1 MNQQNKKDFQVFS
14 EHFRCQPNAFGAI
27 SSESKACTCCQQEK
41 PLLDFHK
48 NPSKRSGL
56 ESHCKACVSA
66 RNFRRKAKERAQ
78 KAKLKKSGAG
88 FSSTVHGELSTTQL
102 NAFADI
108 LGAAIKEIIND
119 SETS

>member
-1 MNQQNKKDFQVFS
+1 MSQQNKKDFKLS
-14 EHFRCQPNAFGAI
+14 IELFRCQPNAFGA
-27 SSESKACTCCQQEK
+27 SSESKICTCCQQEK
-41 PLLDFHK
+41 PFSDFHK
-48 NPSKRSGL
+48 NPSKSDGR

-66 RNFRRKAKERAQ
+66 RNFRRKSKERAQ

-88 FSSTVHGELSTTQL
+88 FSSVVHGELSTTQL

-108 LGAAIKEIIND
+108 FGAAIKEVIHD